1 MKRLVIAPALV
12 YVLFGV
18 SAMAQQPRPIEPAAR
33 HADDDLRLLSPGE
46 VQATPEMWFYEQE
59 LRRYNDPKTALR
71 AHAEAKA
78 AQRRARLSA
87 MAWYGYS
94 NSRPQA
100 GIDVVHGQYSPTWI
114 SNGYSPFSWVGSTN
128 TSTVIVAPTPMRSY

>member
-1 MKRLVIAPALV
+1 MKRLVIVPALV
-12 YVLFGV
+12 YVLFAV
-18 SAMAQQPRPIEPAAR
+18 SAMAQQPRTIEPVAR
-33 HADDDLRLLSPGE
+33 QTNDELRLLSPGE

-71 AHAEAKA
+71 AQAEAKS
-78 AQRRARLSA
+78 AQRRARLAA

-100 GIDVVHGQYSPTWI
+100 GIDVVHGHYSPVWV
-114 SNGYSPFSWVGSTN
+114 SNSYSPFNWVGAANPT
-128 TSTVIVAPTPMRSY
+128 TVIVAPTTTRGY